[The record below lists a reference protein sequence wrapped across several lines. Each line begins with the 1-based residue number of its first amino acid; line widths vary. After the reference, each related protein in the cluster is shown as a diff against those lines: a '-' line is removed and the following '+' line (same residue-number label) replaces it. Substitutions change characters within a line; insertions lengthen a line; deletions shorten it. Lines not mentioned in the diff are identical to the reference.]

1 MLNMAKQIIYAE
13 RVHSEPTPFRK
24 KSGQDY
30 YEVVTG
36 NIMIAL
42 NDHFDDMCDKEW
54 ELLSNRITAIFKKT
68 RGKRGIVKTVD
79 QKVNEVTA
87 ILKDV
92 VYLNEKEIKR
102 IVTKVI
108 ENDK

>member
-1 MLNMAKQIIYAE
+1 MTISKQPIYAE
-13 RVHSEPTPFRK
+13 RVHSEPTKCRRIP
-24 KSGQDY
+24 QCDY

-42 NDHFDDMCDKEW
+42 NDYFDDMRDKNW
-54 ELLSNRITAIFKKT
+54 EMLTNSITAIFKNT
-68 RGKRGIVKTVD
+68 RGKHGIVKTVD
-79 QKVNEVTA
+79 QKADEVTA
-87 ILKDV
+87 ILKDI
-92 VYLNEKEIKR
+92 VYLNEKEIKK